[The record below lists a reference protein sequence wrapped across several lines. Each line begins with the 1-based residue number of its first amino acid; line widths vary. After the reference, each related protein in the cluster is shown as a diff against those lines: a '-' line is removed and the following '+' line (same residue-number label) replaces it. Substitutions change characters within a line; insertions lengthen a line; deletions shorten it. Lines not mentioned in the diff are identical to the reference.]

1 MKDKKIEKSVPLIL
15 ITGANGFLATNI
27 IEKLLEDGV
36 RVRAQLRRRSSFR
49 FQTEEWER
57 SGLLEVA
64 ECDFTNAGT
73 LDGLVQGCDYV
84 IHVAAVTDPSLLKY
98 EDYSRVNVD
107 AVRNLIEA
115 SINFGVKRF
124 LFVSTANVF
133 GYGTK
138 ENPGDE
144 SLPVRPPFDRSLYA
158 KSKVAGQEVAMSYSN
173 RIEIVSVNPTFMIG
187 KYGDRNGSNRIITR
201 AEGKPKIKGRQFIF
215 VPPGGKNFINVE
227 NAAKEIINFLH
238 NGKAG
243 KAYLVSGENLSYV
256 EFYELLRRSTI
267 ANFRIIKIPVPAM
280 LVAGAAGSL
289 LRLAGLKCP
298 LSFVNARILCVSN
311 FYTNNPQDLDEVFYK
326 VIHRD

>member
-1 MKDKKIEKSVPLIL
+1 MKDRSIEKSVPLIL

-27 IEKLLEDGV
+27 IEKLLEDGI

-49 FQTEEWER
+49 FQTEGWEK

-64 ECDFTNAGT
+64 ECDFTNSGT
-73 LDGLVQGCDYV
+73 LDALVQGCDYV
-84 IHVAAVTDPSLLKY
+84 IHVAAVTDPSLLRY

-107 AVRNLIEA
+107 AVRNLIET
-115 SINFGVKRF
+115 SIKFGVKRF

-144 SLPVRPPFDRSLYA
+144 SLPVRPPFDHSLYA
-158 KSKVAGQEVAMSYSN
+158 RSKVAAQKVAMSYSD
-173 RIEIVSVNPTFMIG
+173 RIDIVSVNPTFMIG
-187 KYGDRNGSNRIITR
+187 KYGDRYGSNRIITR
-201 AEGKPKIKGRQFIF
+201 AKGRSFIF

-227 NAAKEIINFLH
+227 NAALEIINFLYE
-238 NGKAG
+238 GKNG

-256 EFYELLRRSTI
+256 EFYKLLRDVAI
-267 ANFRIIKIPVPAM
+267 AKYRIIKIPVPAM
-280 LVAGAAGSL
+280 LVAGAAGNL

>member
-27 IEKLLEDGV
+27 IEKLLVDGV
-36 RVRAQLRRRSSFR
+36 RVRAQLRRRSGFR

-73 LDGLVQGCDYV
+73 LDALVQGCDYV

-107 AVRNLIEA
+107 AVRNLIEE

-144 SLPVRPPFDRSLYA
+144 SLPIKPPFDRSLYA
-158 KSKVAGQEVAMSYSN
+158 KSKVAGQEVAMSYSD

-201 AEGKPKIKGRQFIF
+201 TEGKTKIKGRQLIF

-227 NAAKEIINFLH
+227 NAALEIINFLYE
-238 NGKAG
+238 GKNG

-280 LVAGAAGSL
+280 LVAGAAGNL

-311 FYTNNPQDLDEVFYK
+311 FYTNNPQDLDEVFYQ